1 MTTLTIKD
9 KPNVLDEKLDNVILL
24 IEYMQGDAR
33 AIKHDLYGNG
43 KKGLVTRF

>member
-9 KPNVLDEKLDNVILL
+9 KLNVLDEKLDNVILL

-33 AIKHDLYGNG
+33 AIKHDLYSNS